1 MNRDSITFSFPI
13 WLPFISLSC
22 LIALDRTS
30 STMLNRS
37 DDSEHYCLVPDFR
50 RKAFSL
56 SPLNIM
62 FTVIFF
68 TYDFYYV
75 EVISSNSLFTFFF
88 FLNHDRISSFCQ
100 MFFPASVWI
109 IICFFPLI
117 LLMCVLHWLF
127 FTCWIILI
135 FQEWTLLNYNVQYF

>member
-37 DDSEHYCLVPDFR
+37 DDSEHYCLVPDLR

-88 FLNHDRISSFCQ
+88 FKSWQDLIILSNVFSCISLDNHMFFSPHSVNVCIALIVFHMLNHSHIPGMNS
-100 MFFPASVWI
+100 A
-109 IICFFPLI
+109 
-117 LLMCVLHWLF
+117 
-127 FTCWIILI
+127 
-135 FQEWTLLNYNVQYF
+135 